1 MTQET
6 STVDFVKSFLIA
18 ALEEGHDELL
28 TDLFDMYNKVR
39 SKNNLAYTGN
49 IKIDTRQDSVT
60 GGTFYDFNYKNN
72 DVVFGSA
79 SSDVISFGNPQDNI
93 SATL

>member
-18 ALEEGHDELL
+18 ALEKGHDELL
-28 TDLFDMYNKVR
+28 TDLFNMYNKVR

-49 IKIDTRQDSVT
+49 ININTRPDPAT
-60 GGTFYDFNYKNN
+60 GGTFYDFGYNNN

-79 SSDVISFGNPQDNI
+79 SSDTISFSNPLDNV
-93 SATL
+93 SVTL